1 MFNVKVM
8 LGAIMGAI
16 ESAEQAAAANYE
28 FSEARAEVVKLRRA
42 VENAIQRDEND
53 ASGFWFEMGRLGRH
67 TLNYFAEKNRFEA
80 EARMLK
86 IQAFQALERVENLV
100 EERVAKHA
108 SVPAHLNSDAD
119 GWDDRAERVKNMQQT
134 AQRLQNVEGWSGD
147 ARSQYTTAAAV
158 QSNALLEL
166 EGVMQSTAAGAR
178 AGALLNRAIFYVVG
192 KDVRLAA
199 GRINGA
205 QGSGSGQYYTR
216 TAKARN
222 ECGVLLFELAH
233 AISGEVAG
241 GSSKNLSSELSNTIS
256 MPNLLQVGAWPTGTQ
271 GAGQTAADTSE
282 GVTPDFDDTNL
293 GAGGGSGGASGVD
306 L

>member
-1 MFNVKVM
+1 M

-16 ESAEQAAAANYE
+16 KSGEQAAAANYE
-28 FSEARAEVVKLRRA
+28 FSEVRSEVVKLRTA
-42 VENAIQRDEND
+42 VTNAMQRDESE
-53 ASGFWFEMGRLGRH
+53 ASGFWMEMGRLGRH

-80 EARMLK
+80 EARQLK
-86 IQAFQALERVENLV
+86 NQAFQALQQVENFIDTN
-100 EERVAKHA
+100 VAKHA
-108 SVPAHLNSDAD
+108 PVPGRLVADAE
-119 GWDDRAERVKNMQQT
+119 GWDARAARVGEMQKV

-147 ARSQYTTAAAV
+147 ARTQYTTAASV

-166 EGVMQSTAAGAR
+166 EGVMKSTGAGAR

-205 QGSGSGQYYTR
+205 QGSGGGQYYTR

-222 ECGVLLFELAH
+222 ECYALLGELIQ
-233 AISGEVAG
+233 AITGDVAG
-241 GSSKNLSSELSNTIS
+241 GSSANLSNELRNTIS
-256 MPNLLQVGAWPTGTQ
+256 LPNLLEVGSWPTGTS
-271 GAGQTAADTSE
+271 GAGQTAADTN
-282 GVTPDFDDTNL
+282 GVTPDVDDTNL
-293 GAGGGSGGASGVD
+293 SGGGGGGGNAPGVD